1 MTQEAKVISY
11 EEGSSATE
19 NASEEDATGD
29 NVMSIR
35 MAKLIKLRK
44 QLKMLNK
51 EVSEDHGSRKMME
64 IECNKAFKEINT
76 ILGELHDAAGGKESI
91 SS

>member
-1 MTQEAKVISY
+1 MNQEAKILSY
-11 EEGSSATE
+11 TEDSST
-19 NASEEDATGD
+19 SKGD

-44 QLKMLNK
+44 QLRILNK
-51 EVSEDHGSRKMME
+51 EVSDDYGKRKMME
-64 IECNKAFKEINT
+64 TECNKAFKEINT